1 MLTDEQ
7 IEINKDE
14 IISLLRSIK
23 REGVD
28 NVIDYLIKSNFFIY
42 IPLFIGTTIG
52 VVVWQNIV

>member
-28 NVIDYLIKSNFFIY
+28 NVIDYLIKSNFF
-42 IPLFIGTTIG
+42 
-52 VVVWQNIV
+52 